1 MKKFLVALV
10 AMFCVTAVSAQFS
23 NVGVRFGSGTAITAQ
38 YDLSK
43 ANHIDGRIGFG
54 GGWTSITGIYN
65 WSLKSFDWTP
75 GLGKWFFDAGVGPQA
90 ALFLKDDGGV
100 YVGAAGDAK
109 FGIKFNKVPIKL
121 AIDYTPGVGLMC
133 TNGGGFRGSWFNFGL
148 SCVYCF

>member
-10 AMFCVTAVSAQFS
+10 AMFCVTAVSAQLS

-75 GLGKWFFDAGVGPQA
+75 GLGKWFFDAGVGANVGTGGGFTTA
-90 ALFLKDDGGV
+90 AV
-100 YVGAAGDAK
+100 VGSAQL
-109 FGIKFNKVPIKL
+109 GIKFNDAPVSVTFDLEPTLNIVG
-121 AIDYTPGVGLMC
+121 GVGF
-133 TNGGGFRGSWFNFGL
+133 GVGSGVSIAYHF
-148 SCVYCF
+148 

>member
-23 NVGVRFGSGTAITAQ
+23 NVGVRFGAGTAITAQ

-75 GLGKWFFDAGVGPQA
+75 GLGKWFFDAGVGA
-90 ALFLKDDGGV
+90 N
-100 YVGAAGDAK
+100 VG
-109 FGIKFNKVPIKL
+109 
-121 AIDYTPGVGLMC
+121 T
-133 TNGGGFRGSWFNFGL
+133 GGGFTTAAVVGSVVSTNLVTPIFRNNYAFETYIV
-148 SCVYCF
+148 SIDSIYYTIHFT